1 MELLVELVVEFV
13 FQFLFEVVVE
23 AGFRGVGR
31 VLSNRV
37 VRFVL
42 GTVTTL
48 GLGVG
53 GGYWWG
59 SRLTELGRTEPPSSL
74 WVSLALAAAFV
85 TLALVRA
92 LTGRGEDSMGEPT
105 GVADRLLPWRWSP
118 ERLLGFAA
126 LNGSV
131 AIGIALGFTP
141 RALG

>member
-1 MELLVELVVEFV
+1 MELLVELVVEV
-13 FQFLFEVVVE
+13 VGQFLFEVVVE

-42 GTVTTL
+42 GATATL

-59 SRLTELGRTEPPSSL
+59 ARLSELGRTDPPSSL
-74 WVSLALAAAFV
+74 WVSIALAAVFV
-85 TLALVRA
+85 TLALARA
-92 LTGRGEDSMGEPT
+92 LGSSGEREGAPE
-105 GVADRLLPWRWSP
+105 GLRDRLTPWRWSP

-126 LNGSV
+126 INGSV
-131 AIGIALGFTP
+131 AIGMALGFTP